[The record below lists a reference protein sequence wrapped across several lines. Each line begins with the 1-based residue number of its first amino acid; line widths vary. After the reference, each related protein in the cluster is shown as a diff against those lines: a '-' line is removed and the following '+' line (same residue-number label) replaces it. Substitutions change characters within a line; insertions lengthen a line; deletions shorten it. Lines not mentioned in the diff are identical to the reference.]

1 MSKKDKEMI
10 ENTSENSAE
19 NQVEISEE
27 KAAKPKKVRNTRKLK
42 YGSASVVVVVLVIA
56 IVIVV
61 NLMSGMLT
69 KRYPLKLDLTSDNRY
84 ELSEESIE
92 LMKNLDKDIEITVT
106 STQDLF
112 AVMSSQYEQTFYQ
125 YYGAIVEMPFEMIPE
140 ILDKY
145 SVYAEAGSGSITVK
159 YVDIN
164 KNPDVV
170 TRLNKNYNGEITEG
184 SIVLSCG
191 DRVKVID
198 STEVA
203 SMIIPSQ
210 NSTQTN
216 IEMTF
221 AGESTITSAIV
232 SVADQNPVRAAVITT
247 AGGNSIFDTTHQ
259 QIAVSL
265 ESFLNKNGYEC
276 TEIDA
281 QNDKISPEEYDLI
294 VLACPNVDFTEDII
308 AKFSD
313 FLYNGGKYQKNMIYV
328 PNYYAT
334 NLPNITAF
342 LEDWKISIDQSE
354 IYDENM
360 AQVSVSALNAVGY
373 APIIEVSD
381 TESVGSLAN
390 DSLPL
395 VAPAA
400 RPITILSKNNDS
412 IITEVLKSSPTSYLS
427 SLENEGEV
435 SSEKAAYNVVVK
447 SRRETAEQLDVYGSE
462 LLVIGSPF
470 MLDNSLLSKS
480 NSINNAN
487 VISNIINGMTGK
499 ETTATIPEKYL
510 SQSNLALTQASVRV
524 TQVITIIVIPL
535 LIAIIGAVI
544 LLWRKNK

>member
-232 SVADQNPVRAAVITT
+232 SVSDQNPVRAAVITT

-259 QIAVSL
+259 QIAASL

-412 IITEVLKSSPTSYLS
+412 IITEVLKSSSTSYLS

-499 ETTATIPEKYL
+499 ETTAAIPEKYL

>member
-10 ENTSENSAE
+10 ENTAE
-19 NQVEISEE
+19 NEIEISEE
-27 KAAKPKKVRNTRKLK
+27 KAEKPKKVRNTKKLK

-106 STQDLF
+106 STQDIF
-112 AVMSSQYEQTFYQ
+112 AAMSSQYEQTFYQ

-259 QIAVSL
+259 QIAASL

-342 LEDWKISIDQSE
+342 LEDWKISIEQSE

-499 ETTATIPEKYL
+499 ETTAAIPEKYL

>member
-259 QIAVSL
+259 QIAASL

>member
-10 ENTSENSAE
+10 ENTAENSAE
-19 NQVEISEE
+19 NEIEISEE
-27 KAAKPKKVRNTRKLK
+27 KAEKPKKVRNTKKLK

-106 STQDLF
+106 STQDIF
-112 AVMSSQYEQTFYQ
+112 AAMSSQYEQTFYQ

-259 QIAVSL
+259 QIAASL

-308 AKFSD
+308 SKFSD

-342 LEDWKISIDQSE
+342 LEDWKISIEQSE

-447 SRRETAEQLDVYGSE
+447 SRRETADQLDVYGSE

-499 ETTATIPEKYL
+499 ETTAAIPEKYL

>member
-259 QIAVSL
+259 QIAASL

-499 ETTATIPEKYL
+499 ETTAAIPEKYL
-510 SQSNLALTQASVRV
+510 TQSNLALTQASVRV

>member
-10 ENTSENSAE
+10 ENTAENSAE
-19 NQVEISEE
+19 NEIEISEE
-27 KAAKPKKVRNTRKLK
+27 KAEKPKKVRNTKKLK

-106 STQDLF
+106 STQDIF
-112 AVMSSQYEQTFYQ
+112 AAMSSQYEQTFYQ

-259 QIAVSL
+259 QIAASL

-447 SRRETAEQLDVYGSE
+447 SRRETADQLDVYGSE

-499 ETTATIPEKYL
+499 ETTAAIPEKYL

>member
-10 ENTSENSAE
+10 ENTAENSAE
-19 NQVEISEE
+19 NEMEISEE
-27 KAAKPKKVRNTRKLK
+27 KAEKPKKVRNTKKLK

-106 STQDLF
+106 STQDIF
-112 AVMSSQYEQTFYQ
+112 AAMSSQYEQTFYQ

-259 QIAVSL
+259 QIAASL

-308 AKFSD
+308 SKFSD

-342 LEDWKISIDQSE
+342 LEDWKISIEQSE

-447 SRRETAEQLDVYGSE
+447 SRRETADQLDVYGSE

-499 ETTATIPEKYL
+499 ETTAAIPEKYL

>member
-1 MSKKDKEMI
+1 MSKKDKEI
-10 ENTSENSAE
+10 IGKAVESSEE
-19 NQVEISEE
+19 NQAELSEIKE
-27 KAAKPKKVRNTRKLK
+27 KKPKKTRNTKKLK
-42 YGSASVVVVVLVIA
+42 YGSASLVVVVLVIA
-56 IVIVV
+56 IVIVF
-61 NLMSGMLT
+61 NLMSGMLM

-112 AVMSSQYEQTFYQ
+112 TAMSTQYEQMFYQ
-125 YYGAIVEMPFEMIPE
+125 YYGAIVEMPFEIIPG
-140 ILDKY
+140 ILEKY

-170 TRLNKNYNGEITEG
+170 TRLNKNYSGEITEG

-221 AGESTITSAIV
+221 AGESALTSAIV
-232 SVADQNPVRAAVITT
+232 SVADQNPIKAAFITT
-247 AGGNSIFDTTHQ
+247 SGGNSIFDTTHQ
-259 QIAVSL
+259 QIASSL
-265 ESFLNKNGYEC
+265 EAFLDKNGYEC

-281 QNDKISPEEYDLI
+281 QNDEISPEEYDLI
-294 VLACPNVDFTEDII
+294 VLACPNVDFTDGII
-308 AKFSD
+308 SKFSD
-313 FLYNGGKYQKNMIYV
+313 FLYNSGKYQKNMIYI

-342 LEDWKISIDQSE
+342 LEDWKISIEQSE

-360 AQVSVSALNAVGY
+360 AQVSVKALNAVGY

-381 TESVGSLAN
+381 AETVWL
-390 DSLPL
+390 LPKQDL
-395 VAPAA
+395 
-400 RPITILSKNNDS
+400 
-412 IITEVLKSSPTSYLS
+412 
-427 SLENEGEV
+427 
-435 SSEKAAYNVVVK
+435 
-447 SRRETAEQLDVYGSE
+447 
-462 LLVIGSPF
+462 
-470 MLDNSLLSKS
+470 
-480 NSINNAN
+480 
-487 VISNIINGMTGK
+487 
-499 ETTATIPEKYL
+499 
-510 SQSNLALTQASVRV
+510 
-524 TQVITIIVIPL
+524 
-535 LIAIIGAVI
+535 
-544 LLWRKNK
+544 

>member
-19 NQVEISEE
+19 NQIEISEE
-27 KAAKPKKVRNTRKLK
+27 KAEKPKKVRNTRKLK

-106 STQDLF
+106 STQDIF
-112 AVMSSQYEQTFYQ
+112 AAMSSQYEQTFYQ

-259 QIAVSL
+259 QIAASL

-342 LEDWKISIDQSE
+342 LEDWKISIEQSE

-499 ETTATIPEKYL
+499 ETTAAIPEKYL
-510 SQSNLALTQASVRV
+510 TQSNLALTQASVRV

>member
-259 QIAVSL
+259 QIAASL

-535 LIAIIGAVI
+535 LIAIIGAMI

>member
-10 ENTSENSAE
+10 ENTAENSAE
-19 NQVEISEE
+19 NEIEISEE
-27 KAAKPKKVRNTRKLK
+27 KAEKPKKVRNTKKLK

-106 STQDLF
+106 STQDIF
-112 AVMSSQYEQTFYQ
+112 AAMSSQYEQTFYQ

-259 QIAVSL
+259 QIAASL

-294 VLACPNVDFTEDII
+294 VLACPNVDFTENII
-308 AKFSD
+308 SKFSD

-342 LEDWKISIDQSE
+342 LEDWKISIEQSE

-447 SRRETAEQLDVYGSE
+447 SRRETADQLDVYGSE

-499 ETTATIPEKYL
+499 ETTAAIPEKYL

>member
-259 QIAVSL
+259 QIAASL

-334 NLPNITAF
+334 NLPTITAF

-535 LIAIIGAVI
+535 LIAIIGAMI

>member
-10 ENTSENSAE
+10 ENTAENSAE
-19 NQVEISEE
+19 NEIEISEE
-27 KAAKPKKVRNTRKLK
+27 KAEKPKKVRNTKKLK

-106 STQDLF
+106 STQDIF
-112 AVMSSQYEQTFYQ
+112 AAMSSQYEQTFYQ

-259 QIAVSL
+259 QIAASL

-342 LEDWKISIDQSE
+342 LEDWKISIEQSE

-447 SRRETAEQLDVYGSE
+447 SRRETADQLDVYGSE

-499 ETTATIPEKYL
+499 ETTAAIPEKYL

>member
-259 QIAVSL
+259 QIAASL

-499 ETTATIPEKYL
+499 ETTAAISEKYL

-535 LIAIIGAVI
+535 FIAIIGAVI

>member
-10 ENTSENSAE
+10 ENTAENSAE
-19 NQVEISEE
+19 NEIEISEE
-27 KAAKPKKVRNTRKLK
+27 KAEKPKKVRNTKKLK

-106 STQDLF
+106 STQDIF
-112 AVMSSQYEQTFYQ
+112 AAMSSQYEQTFYQ

-259 QIAVSL
+259 QIAASL

-308 AKFSD
+308 SKFSD

-342 LEDWKISIDQSE
+342 LEDWKISIEQSE

-499 ETTATIPEKYL
+499 ETTAAIPEKYL

>member
-10 ENTSENSAE
+10 ENTAENSAE

-27 KAAKPKKVRNTRKLK
+27 KAEKPKKVRNTKKLK
-42 YGSASVVVVVLVIA
+42 YGSTSLIVVVLVIA

-106 STQDLF
+106 STQDIF
-112 AVMSSQYEQTFYQ
+112 AAMSSQYEQTFYQ

-259 QIAVSL
+259 QIAASL

-342 LEDWKISIDQSE
+342 LEDWKISIEQSE

-435 SSEKAAYNVVVK
+435 SSEKAAYNIVVK

-499 ETTATIPEKYL
+499 ETTAAIPEKYL
-510 SQSNLALTQASVRV
+510 TQSNLTLTQASVRV